1 MKPCSRCKSIK
12 PLEDFYADKK
22 RKDGR
27 QSYCKE
33 CAKDHFKKW
42 SDKKPETR
50 LRHAEW
56 KRSRRDESRKKYLAY
71 MDGKLCVDCGI
82 SDWRVLEF
90 DHVTDDKVAGV
101 LAMVNRGST
110 WEKILEEISKC
121 EIRCKN
127 CHSLKTAERGGWWI
141 TVL

>member
-1 MKPCSRCKSIK
+1 
-12 PLEDFYADKK
+12 
-22 RKDGR
+22 
-27 QSYCKE
+27 
-33 CAKDHFKKW
+33 
-42 SDKKPETR
+42 
-50 LRHAEW
+50 
-56 KRSRRDESRKKYLAY
+56 